1 LPVIEAEIIF
11 CIRSEMAETIED
23 LLARRTG
30 AQLHG
35 WKEAIE
41 AAPRVAELL
50 AQEKRWEPGR
60 SASAVSEYTTRIAS
74 FLNELGLNEAKK

>member
-60 SASAVSEYTTRIAS
+60 SAIAVSEYTTRIAS
-74 FLNELGLNEAKK
+74 FLDELGLNEAKK